1 VVISVVVSLVGVVCG
16 LILQAGPAHLPS
28 GPAMVLVLVIQFVL
42 AYVWSLVARRR
53 RTA

>member
-1 VVISVVVSLVGVVCG
+1 VISVVVSLVGVVCG
-16 LILQAGPAHLPS
+16 LVLRAGPAHVQS

-42 AYVWSLVARRR
+42 AYGWSLVARRR